1 MSNNTRNGQQQRKSH
16 YSNGD
21 MSSYDGFFT
30 ALGYRQMNQAGIIDF
45 AFIDPS
51 FVGKSANQIKKGEK
65 VYDHENRVSLFL
77 SPVNAMVVKQG
88 LKQFR
93 EAIEAEEGQQAPDEI
108 SDQIRSITFTFPG
121 AGGKERVLTFFAPNT
136 TKVKNGKTPVDTE
149 LNYVLNVTTT
159 DKDGNE
165 VSACHVMQSMVV
177 DLAYTK
183 KSESEGAQIVIHQ
196 DMDLLNAFLDG
207 VILLGTGVLRQGAQ
221 MAQPAYNSG
230 GGSTPSR
237 RSQPAAS
244 FDDDESDEEEVGNK
258 KPATKPKTV
267 QALDLEAEFDEDV
280 PQ

>member
-1 MSNNTRNGQQQRKSH
+1 MSTNNRNGQQQRKSH

-21 MSSYDGFFT
+21 MSSYDGYFT

-51 FVGKSANQIKKGEK
+51 FVGKAANQIKKGDK

-93 EAIEAEEGQQAPDEI
+93 EAIEAEEGQQAPDI
-108 SDQIRSITFTFPG
+108 TDQVRSITFTFPG
-121 AGGKERVLTFFAPNT
+121 AGGKERVMTFFAPNT
-136 TKVKNGKTPVDTE
+136 TKVKNGKIAVDTE

-159 DKDGNE
+159 DKEGNE

-177 DLAYTK
+177 DLAFTK

-196 DMDLLNAFLDG
+196 DMDLLSAFLDG

-230 GGSTPSR
+230 GSSTPSR

-244 FDDDESDEEEVGNK
+244 FDDDEGDDEEVGNK
-258 KPATKPKTV
+258 KPNKTSRTAT
-267 QALDLEAEFDEDV
+267 ALDLESEFEDV